1 KTSSV
6 NEKSYSDVNS
16 FIGTMKKLTDE
27 QLIEAVKK
35 RAAYNQDA
43 VVAMKIVAMER
54 GLIDE
59 QWKIL
64 K

>member
-1 KTSSV
+1 
-6 NEKSYSDVNS
+6 
-16 FIGTMKKLTDE
+16 MKKLTDE